1 MSTRSGDGQETGPA
15 LHGRE
20 DWGMLDVD
28 LSIVV
33 PAYNEAQRIG
43 RLLTDIAGFR
53 RNFPGRLEVI
63 VVDDGSQDDTAAVA
77 RSHAERLA
85 LADAFTV
92 LSLPAN
98 RGKGHAVRQG
108 MLKSRGRL
116 VLFCDADGAT
126 PMKEFYRLKERIDA
140 GCDVAVGSRDLPGAN
155 LVVPQP
161 LHRRLMGAAMRWIVS
176 RLVLDGVRDT
186 QCGFKLFTA
195 AASRSIFSRQTIDG
209 FSFDV
214 EVLYLA
220 QRLGLEVA
228 EVPLE
233 WHDQPGSKVDPWRT
247 PPAML
252 RDLLAIRLRHRE
264 LARAHRTRSATV
276 RW

>member
-1 MSTRSGDGQETGPA
+1 VFSA
-15 LHGRE
+15 L
-20 DWGMLDVD
+20 
-28 LSIVV
+28 
-33 PAYNEAQRIG
+33 
-43 RLLTDIAGFR
+43 RLK
-53 RNFPGRLEVI
+53 E
-63 VVDDGSQDDTAAVA
+63 
-77 RSHAERLA
+77 
-85 LADAFTV
+85 
-92 LSLPAN
+92 N
-98 RGKGHAVRQG
+98 RGTGHAVRQG

-116 VLFCDADGAT
+116 ALFCDADGAT
-126 PMKEFYRLKERIDA
+126 PMKEYYRLKEQIDA
-140 GCDVAVGSRDLPGAN
+140 GFDVAVGSRDLPGAN

-195 AASRSIFSRQTIDG
+195 PASRAIFSRQTIDG

-220 QRLGLEVA
+220 RQLGFKVA

-233 WHDQPGSKVDPWRT
+233 WHDQPGSKVDPWRA

-252 RDLLAIRLRHRE
+252 RDLYLIRVRHRE
-264 LARAHRTRSATV
+264 LARAQRAGSAAA